1 MHAVAERR
9 TTSHNEP
16 PATPSTQH
24 TEAECIAQAY
34 RDAHHGDDRAALVAA
49 ITDALADL
57 AAAEHR
63 ADAVQREV
71 SRGFVRGRVTT
82 A

>member
-9 TTSHNEP
+9 TTPHSEQ
-16 PATPSTQH
+16 PARANTQR

-34 RDAHHGDDRAALVAA
+34 RDAHQGDDRAALVAA

-57 AAAEHR
+57 AAAER
-63 ADAVQREV
+63 GTEAVRREV
-71 SRGFVRGRVTT
+71 SHGFVRCRVT
-82 A
+82 AG

>member
-9 TTSHNEP
+9 TPPHNEP
-16 PATPSTQH
+16 PARATTRR

-49 ITDALADL
+49 ITDVLTDL
-57 AAAEHR
+57 AAAER
-63 ADAVQREV
+63 RTEAVRREV
-71 SRGFVRGRVTT
+71 SYGFVRGRVT
-82 A
+82 AG

>member
-9 TTSHNEP
+9 MTPHNHP
-16 PATPSTQH
+16 PATASTQR

-49 ITDALADL
+49 IDDALADL
-57 AAAEHR
+57 AAAERR
-63 ADAVQREV
+63 AEAVQREV
-71 SRGFVRGRVTT
+71 SRGFVRGRIGTP
-82 A
+82 